1 MSSGTSTLDPTDYA
15 ADFATDYW
23 LRSWRALWQ
32 LAPQTLVQPIL
43 PGWTFNINSNN
54 STSPQTEADVLNKH
68 SYGRQLGRIADALA
82 ALIAAQPK
90 AVQGAAVVQDFL
102 QMKSEIDKIKLQGA
116 SQRMEQLVRDVER
129 TMERAEPRTKRQL
142 REALRRAIG
151 E

>member
-129 TMERAEPRTKRQL
+129 TMERADARTKRHL

>member
-1 MSSGTSTLDPTDYA
+1 MSSGTSTLDPT
-15 ADFATDYW
+15 DFATDYW

-54 STSPQTEADVLNKH
+54 SSSPQTEADVLNKH

-90 AVQGAAVVQDFL
+90 AVQGAALVQDFL

-129 TMERAEPRTKRQL
+129 TMERAEARTKRQL
-142 REALRRAIG
+142 REALHRAIG

>member
-142 REALRRAIG
+142 RDALRRAIG